1 MSAAAR
7 PTVTVH
13 SAQTGAAS
21 GSLPLPSVLTA
32 PVRRDLVATV
42 HALLAKNGRQAY
54 AVSKHAGEQTSAI
67 SWGTGRAVARI
78 PRVGGGGT
86 HRSGQG
92 AFGNMCRKG
101 RMFAPTKIWRR
112 WHRHVNVR
120 QRRYAI
126 VSALAASAVPA
137 LVMARGHRVEKL
149 PEIPLVVSGL
159 ASVGKTADA
168 VTALEKLGA
177 AADVTRVENSKA
189 VRAGKGKGRNRRY
202 VSRRGPLL
210 VTATADAAEV
220 SRAFRNLAGVDVAN
234 VDRLS
239 LLQLAPGGHLGRFVI
254 WTEAAFKKLEKL
266 YGTTSEAAEEKKG
279 YTLPRATMANADLA
293 RLINSAE
300 IQAAVRP
307 AVKGRRFDRQKKN
320 PLKNRAAMDKL
331 NPYAK
336 VVRQNEAAAAAKRA
350 ASKGKAAAVKRGT
363 RGVAARRAASK
374 SFFRAMTAAE
384 FVRPADAKPPVFV
397 KKVKVTEEA

>member
-1 MSAAAR
+1 
-7 PTVTVH
+7 
-13 SAQTGAAS
+13 
-21 GSLPLPSVLTA
+21 
-32 PVRRDLVATV
+32 
-42 HALLAKNGRQAY
+42 
-54 AVSKHAGEQTSAI
+54 
-67 SWGTGRAVARI
+67 
-78 PRVGGGGT
+78 
-86 HRSGQG
+86 
-92 AFGNMCRKG
+92 
-101 RMFAPTKIWRR
+101 
-112 WHRHVNVR
+112 VR

-159 ASVGKTADA
+159 ASVGKTADVRGAAAAAAAVCARAPPTLPLRSPPHSPPPSVVQA

-397 KKVKVTEEA
+397 KKAKVTEEA